1 VQLSRCVETSTL
13 DSNVGNGWQDIALK
27 INTKNNV
34 LVMKGAKIP
43 QNISHKF
50 HTSALVLLIVFA
62 LADWLGG
69 KAQKF
74 YYVCILFYS
83 VELLNYNQNK
93 AV

>member
-1 VQLSRCVETSTL
+1 MDGEILTY
-13 DSNVGNGWQDIALK
+13 K
-27 INTKNNV
+27 INTKTNI
-34 LVMKGAKIP
+34 LVMKGGKIP

-50 HTSALVLLIVFA
+50 HTSALVVLLIVFA
-62 LADWLGG
+62 LDDWLGG